1 MTAQISFT
9 VEDRIRVD
17 IADHIAD
24 VRLIRSDK
32 MNALDDAMFTALIAT
47 GERLKG
53 EQGVRAVVLSGEGRA
68 FCAGLDMGNFARM
81 AGQAED
87 QDAPASLS
95 AGRLA
100 RRTHGRA
107 NRAQYACLVWR
118 DVPAPV
124 IAAIH
129 GVALGGGLQVAL
141 GADVRIVAPEAKL
154 SVLEIKWGLVPDM
167 GGMMILRRLLRED
180 IFRELTFTGR
190 MLNGEEAVRL
200 GIATRTAAD
209 PLAEARALAA
219 EIAQKS
225 PDAIRAG
232 KRLLELAANGQDHDI
247 LQAES
252 DEQDRLIGSRNQ
264 IEAVMANL
272 QKRSPVFI
280 D

>member
-1 MTAQISFT
+1 MTAQISFQ

-17 IADHIAD
+17 IADHVAD

-32 MNALDDAMFTALIAT
+32 MNALDDAMFNALIAT
-47 GERLKG
+47 GERLKC
-53 EQGVRAVVLSGEGRA
+53 EPGVRAVVLSGEGRA

-81 AGQAED
+81 AGQGED
-87 QDAPASLS
+87 KGDHASIGG
-95 AGRLA
+95 ARLA
-100 RRTHGRA
+100 NRTHGRA

-141 GADVRIVAPEAKL
+141 GADVRIVAPDAKL
-154 SVLEIKWGLVPDM
+154 SVLEIKWGLIPDM

-180 IFRELTFTGR
+180 VFRELTFTGR
-190 MLNGEEAVRL
+190 MLTGEEAVQV

-209 PLAEARALAA
+209 PLAEARTLAA

-232 KRLLELAANGQDHDI
+232 KRLLELAANGTDHQI

-272 QKRSPVFI
+272 QKRSAVFV